1 MREILTD
8 PRAVEIPKTKNSRG
22 HADSGVSLNC
32 LLGTR
37 PDPGDGFAVTMHYR
51 EAIDW
56 LFSTQMFGIK
66 LGLDGP
72 RHLLK
77 EFLAYPTHN
86 TRVIHVAG
94 TNGKG
99 STCAMIDSIARACG
113 RRCGLF
119 TSPHLIDF
127 RERIKVTGEEIPEDD
142 CAALLTELRVLCEE
156 METHPTFFEI
166 TLVLAMRWFRL
177 RECEIIVLETGMG
190 GRLDATT
197 AVPAD
202 VCVFTPIGLDHMQWL
217 GDTIEKIAM
226 EKAGILVQGKPAISA
241 PQEPGVRRVLEKE
254 ANSERAPLEFVEEPL
269 LGYPIALAGAHQTW
283 NAALAVSALHR
294 AGLPLSADSVR
305 YGLSHVEWPGR
316 FEIIRPGLVLD
327 GAHNPH
333 AAETLAATWRDKFPD
348 RKATLIFSA
357 VAGKDVGHILTIL
370 APLASEIFLC
380 PVDTPR
386 ALTASELATQLPPD
400 APPHHC
406 FDTFDL
412 AYAAAATRTDP
423 ILVAGSLF
431 LVGEARARFTQGN
444 FQSSAQ

>member
-1 MREILTD
+1 
-8 PRAVEIPKTKNSRG
+8 
-22 HADSGVSLNC
+22 
-32 LLGTR
+32 
-37 PDPGDGFAVTMHYR
+37 MHYR

-77 EFLAYPTHN
+77 EFLAYPAHS

-99 STCAMIDSIARACG
+99 STCAMMDSIARACG

-127 RERIKVTGEEIPEDD
+127 RERIKVAGEEIPEES
-142 CAALLTELRVLCEE
+142 CAALLTELRAICEE

-177 RECEIIVLETGMG
+177 RECEIVILETGMG

-202 VCVFTPIGLDHMQWL
+202 VCVFTAIGLDHMQWL
-217 GDTIEKIAM
+217 GDTVEEIAT
-226 EKAGILVQGKPAISA
+226 EKAGILVHGKPAISA

-254 ANSERAPLEFVEEPL
+254 ANVERAPIEFIQEPL
-269 LGYPIALAGAHQTW
+269 LGYPIALAGAHQAW
-283 NAALAVSALHR
+283 NAALAVTALHR

-327 GAHNPH
+327 GAHNPQ
-333 AAETLAATWRDKFPD
+333 AAETLAATWHEQFPNQ
-348 RKATLIFSA
+348 KACLIFSA
-357 VAGKDVGHILTIL
+357 VAGKDIDRILAVL

-380 PVDTPR
+380 PVATPR
-386 ALTASELATQLPPD
+386 AISAFEIAGHLPPG
-400 APPHHC
+400 APSHQV
-406 FDTFDL
+406 FDSFGQ
-412 AYAAAATRTDP
+412 AHAAAATRSDP

-431 LVGEARARFTQGN
+431 LVGEARALLTEEN
-444 FQSSAQ
+444 FQSSSQ